1 MLKYLLTGEMTR
13 QEIRIKL
20 SVPCRPVWTMDPAG
34 PVLLIEVGEESPEEG
49 HGANL
54 ICTKL
59 ASFFREC
66 GLTFFGAQSNIGLL
80 RFSRMWKLGFLGGSS
95 SLSGVGG
102 LLVNGTEC

>member
-1 MLKYLLTGEMTR
+1 
-13 QEIRIKL
+13 
-20 SVPCRPVWTMDPAG
+20 MDPAG

-59 ASFFREC
+59 ASCSFFREC

-80 RFSRMWKLGFLGGSS
+80 RFSRMWKLGFFGGSS
-95 SLSGVGG
+95 SLSGGAGG
-102 LLVNGTEC
+102 LLVSGTECWKSKTTLTLTL